1 MHRIHRDRTRGG
13 DLANASLSLR
23 ILDGPSPRRSR
34 ILLLG
39 YCIGSIP
46 SSPRCRRYLNSP
58 LGRTFLNEAQVFG
71 AVLGKGR
78 SIMSMKRPDPPSL
91 VVSADW
97 GTRDRNRWSSNARRQ
112 GAVYVVEAPHRIG
125 NAEAWFGGLL
135 DSAESSSVLVGVD
148 SPIGVPMAWAAAM
161 GRSTFRDVLSA
172 AGTGDML
179 EFFIPSDEP
188 RLGKPFYPRTAAGSE
203 KVKLARALGVP
214 GLEALLRTC
223 DQATNDRARAECLFW
238 LVGPK
243 QVGKAAI
250 SLWQTLL
257 QPNLH
262 RLRLWPFE
270 GDLWQVAQ
278 PGKLGLCEIYPAES
292 LTHVVP
298 REFRG
303 SKKLRDARSRMC
315 GALQLGD
322 LPIAFSHSCALALAN
337 GFESED
343 AFDSFIGLLS
353 MLLVVLGEREADP
366 PTRANADANR
376 EIEGW
381 ILGLN
386 GR

>member
-1 MHRIHRDRTRGG
+1 MSETRL
-13 DLANASLSLR
+13 DL
-23 ILDGPSPRRSR
+23 
-34 ILLLG
+34 
-39 YCIGSIP
+39 
-46 SSPRCRRYLNSP
+46 
-58 LGRTFLNEAQVFG
+58 
-71 AVLGKGR
+71 
-78 SIMSMKRPDPPSL
+78 PSL

-97 GTRDRNRWSSNARRQ
+97 GTRDRSRWSSNARRQ
-112 GAVYVVEAPHRIG
+112 GEVYVVEAPRRVG
-125 NAEAWFGGLL
+125 NAEAWFRELL
-135 DSAESSSVLVGVD
+135 DLAEWSSVLVGVD

-161 GRSTFRDVLSA
+161 GRSTFRDVLAA

-188 RLGKPFYPRTAAGSE
+188 RLEKPFYPRTAAGSE

-223 DQATNDRARAECLFW
+223 DQATSDRARAECLFW

-243 QVGKAAI
+243 QVGRAAI

-270 GDLWQVAQ
+270 GDLWQVAR

-298 REFRG
+298 KESRG
-303 SKKLRDARSRMC
+303 SKKLRDARARMC
-315 GALQLGD
+315 GAIQLRD
-322 LPIAFSHSCALALAN
+322 LPIAFSHSCVLGMAN
-337 GFESED
+337 GFDSED
-343 AFDSFIGLLS
+343 AFDSFVGLLS
-353 MLLVVLGEREADP
+353 MLLVVLGEREADSSS
-366 PTRANADANR
+366 RAIADANR